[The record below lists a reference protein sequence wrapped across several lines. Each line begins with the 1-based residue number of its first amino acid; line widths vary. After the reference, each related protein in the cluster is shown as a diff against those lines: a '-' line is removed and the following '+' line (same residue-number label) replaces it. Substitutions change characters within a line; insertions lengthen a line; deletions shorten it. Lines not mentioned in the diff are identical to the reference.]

1 MPAPVLRTF
10 QRLCHGSRTLAASI
24 NATTY
29 TCRSSTQTVRT
40 FSSTSTTA
48 SGHSR
53 WSKIKHDKAKVDARR
68 GAGYSKLS
76 QEISFAVRD
85 GGSDT
90 SNLRLKAAV
99 EAAKKACMPKDRITT
114 AIERGQGKSA
124 TGVALEPV
132 FIEAIGPGKVA
143 LVIDCLTDNK
153 LRTLQDVKV
162 LLGKYSAQTTPTAY
176 LFSRKGLVR
185 VLAGSGG
192 HAFDTVL
199 EIALEVEGTEDVKE
213 VAEGE
218 DGKPE
223 VVITTEPA
231 QVRVVA
237 TGVKEKLPGLE
248 IINYGIEWVPNE
260 DTMVEVGREKWATP
274 LEELLEKLDD
284 VPEVNDV
291 YTNAKP

>member
-1 MPAPVLRTF
+1 
-10 QRLCHGSRTLAASI
+10 
-24 NATTY
+24 
-29 TCRSSTQTVRT
+29 
-40 FSSTSTTA
+40 
-48 SGHSR
+48 
-53 WSKIKHDKAKVDARR
+53 
-68 GAGYSKLS
+68 
-76 QEISFAVRD
+76 
-85 GGSDT
+85 
-90 SNLRLKAAV
+90 
-99 EAAKKACMPKDRITT
+99 MPKDRITT

-153 LRTLQDVKV
+153 LRTLQDVKA

-192 HAFDTVL
+192 HTFDTVL
-199 EIALEVEGTEDVKE
+199 ETALEVEGTEDVEE

-248 IINYGIEWVPNE
+248 IINYGIEWVPND
-260 DTMVEVGREKWATP
+260 DTMVEMGREKWATP